1 MNVRYQSVRRLPTQ
15 HTAEEIL
22 AAAPP
27 PWFYRFT
34 FENGASTVSADP
46 LIDEIHQ
53 VRADLV
59 FPWLDCV
66 VGSAWPRLTCLDIGC
81 HEGWWSAQLAVRGAR
96 RVLGID
102 PRPGHIERAE
112 KIRQITGME
121 NLDFRAGNLYE
132 QGAFTGAPYDLTLF
146 IGLLYHLDNPVWAL
160 ERARVLTRGVCVVE
174 TQVARPVP
182 ELECLWGSD
191 TRLKHGPGIAL
202 VRSDEAHVEGARP
215 LSMVPT
221 LAALYEILYQ
231 VGFHRV
237 FTAVPAPGM
246 YSQYRDYDRV
256 VVFAL
261 TEAASGE
268 ALGLSG

>member
-1 MNVRYQSVRRLPTQ
+1 MNVRYQSVRCLPT
-15 HTAEEIL
+15 HCTSEEIL
-22 AAAPP
+22 SAAPS
-27 PWFYRFT
+27 PWFYHFK
-34 FENGASTVSADP
+34 FENGTSTVSADP

-66 VGSAWPRLTCLDIGC
+66 VGPAWPRLSCLDIGC

-112 KIRQITGME
+112 KIRRIAGMG
-121 NLDFRAGNLYE
+121 NLAFQTGNLYD
-132 QGAFTGAPYDLTLF
+132 QDAFTGAPYDITLF

-160 ERARVLTRGVCVVE
+160 EKARALTRGICVVE

-182 ELECLWGSD
+182 KLECLWGSD

-202 VRSDEAHVEGARP
+202 VRSDEAHVEGERP
-215 LSMVPT
+215 LSLVPT
-221 LAALYEILYQ
+221 LEALYEILYN

-237 FTAVPAPGM
+237 LTAVPAPGM

-261 TEAASGE
+261 TEEASGGE
-268 ALGLSG
+268 LGSPE